1 MRRWLFSR
9 HARSDSILLVSLVIG
24 IQSVECMEPVGI
36 FLKIALE
43 MQELFKEQSDEGER
57 QKEMTLE

>member
-1 MRRWLFSR
+1 
-9 HARSDSILLVSLVIG
+9 
-24 IQSVECMEPVGI
+24 MEPVGI